1 MRWELVSWLRPMCD
15 RKYFVL
21 INRDFSQ
28 EEEDPYILSRR
39 REQDVIEL
47 PNGARQLRR
56 PVIQQQQ
63 EMIYGNCRNYS
74 SNLYLDLLTDLLT
87 DWNLLDNTRHRQTNR

>member
-1 MRWELVSWLRPMCD
+1 
-15 RKYFVL
+15 
-21 INRDFSQ
+21 
-28 EEEDPYILSRR
+28 LSRR

-74 SNLYLDLLTDLLT
+74 SNLNAYLSQTKNYGSEIPEIIYELIKEIIDRLTVT
-87 DWNLLDNTRHRQTNR
+87 FSETIN